1 MIVERLEAEERT
13 AAGIIIPDTAQ
24 EKPQSGRVIAAGPG
38 LRDKKNK
45 FVPLDVKK
53 GDEVLFAKFG
63 GTDVTLTHEGILSGR
78 LRDGTER
85 GWTKLLETLGE
96 VVERE

>member
-1 MIVERLEAEERT
+1 MIKPLQDRVIVERLEAEEKT

-45 FVPLDVKK
+45 IVPLDVKK

-63 GTDVTLTHEGILSGR
+63 GTDVTLDGKEYLILKESDI
-78 LRDGTER
+78 LA
-85 GWTKLLETLGE
+85 
-96 VVERE
+96 VVGK

>member
-1 MIVERLEAEERT
+1 MIKPLQDRVIVERLEAEERT

-63 GTDVTLTHEGILSGR
+63 GTDVTLDGKEYLILKESDI
-78 LRDGTER
+78 LA
-85 GWTKLLETLGE
+85 
-96 VVERE
+96 VVSK